1 MNSQLSKLVLLGHSD
16 GGVPIVMD
24 VAFESLGIRAFDL
37 VKNLDRP
44 NCPYPDQIYQAN
56 FWFDHE
62 YGFEENGAL
71 PIQFGVHNSHVKYQ
85 VHQYFFQRFNVCKDQ
100 YINLIHP
107 KSYIASSAKIG
118 RGNLIEPMTVISSM
132 ASIGFGV
139 TLKRSS
145 SIGHHSQLGDFVNVN
160 PGAVLS
166 GYVEVGEGTEIGSGA
181 VVSNN
186 VKIGRSCLIGAGSV
200 VTKDI
205 PDGVI
210 AYGNPCKVVREN
222 ERWTNINVGD

>member
-1 MNSQLSKLVLLGHSD
+1 MD
-16 GGVPIVMD
+16 IAAEAMGVR
-24 VAFESLGIRAFDL
+24 SFDL

-44 NCPYPDQIYQAN
+44 NCPYPKQLYKAE
-56 FWFDHE
+56 FVFDHD
-62 YGFEENGAL
+62 YDFEVNGDF

-85 VHQYFFQRFNVCKDQ
+85 VYRYFQEKYGIRRERF
-100 YINLIHP
+100 INLIHP
-107 KSYIASSAKIG
+107 RAYVASSAQIG
-118 RGNLIEPMTVISSM
+118 LGNLIEPMSVVSSM

-139 TLKRSS
+139 TLKRSCS
-145 SIGHHSQLGDFVNVN
+145 LGHHSSLGDFVNLN

-186 VKIGRSCLIGAGSV
+186 VKIGKHCLIGAGSV
-200 VTKDI
+200 VTKDV

-210 AYGNPCKVVREN
+210 AYGNPCKVVRDN
-222 ERWTNINVGD
+222 ERWANIHASK